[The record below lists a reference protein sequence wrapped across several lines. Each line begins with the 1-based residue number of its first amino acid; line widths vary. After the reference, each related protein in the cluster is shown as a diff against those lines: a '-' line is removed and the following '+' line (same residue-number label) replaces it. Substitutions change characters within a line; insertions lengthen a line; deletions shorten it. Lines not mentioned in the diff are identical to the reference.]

1 MAGQVI
7 IISELDLLISP
18 CLVEMVLLNKVKTQ
32 INRFFLKKRF
42 DAILFLAPAFFH
54 YVLIPLTIFI
64 LSLLGKAVPVHVRR
78 LHKDVQHSRKLADT
92 PENASGRVH
101 VCV

>member
-18 CLVEMVLLNKVKTQ
+18 GLVETVLLNKVKTQ
-32 INRFFLKKRF
+32 INRFFLKRF
-42 DAILFLAPAFFH
+42 DAILFLAPAFFY

-64 LSLLGKAVPVHVRR
+64 LSLSGKAVPVHVRR

-92 PENASGRVH
+92 PENTSGRVH
-101 VCV
+101 ICV